1 MLRLW
6 VAIGVCSVETSSTVH
21 SVAAKPDVRF
31 MCLPDVG
38 DDSSKAVG
46 CACVVPTGM
55 CLSVDLDPSGR
66 ADDDDNPHEN
76 SDVA

>member
-6 VAIGVCSVETSSTVH
+6 VAIGDCSVETVEYRALSRCQAGCSVH
-21 SVAAKPDVRF
+21 VSPR
-31 MCLPDVG
+31 CG

-55 CLSVDLDPSGR
+55 CLSVDLDPSG
-66 ADDDDNPHEN
+66 
-76 SDVA
+76 